1 MKRKRLLRNMMAG
14 VTTVGVLIVL
24 LLIVGAVD
32 IPTESFG
39 AGDARGYGMMLIEGV
54 NGPNQSQSYENHIKV
69 VDVQFGID
77 NQGTSEDGDTRNRSD
92 PQFSEITVVK
102 NIDSTS
108 PTLAVYCANSQ
119 VIPKVEIKLLPP
131 GPFPPLVD
139 SHYYIITLHDVVI
152 SKVEDRLVYREAD
165 VAYAHLEKLAFRCNR
180 LNLEDVGSGNQR
192 EWDLERNKEY

>member
-1 MKRKRLLRNMMAG
+1 MMAG

-39 AGDARGYGMMLIEGV
+39 AGDARGYAMMLIEGV
-54 NGPNQSQSYENHIKV
+54 RGPIQGQVYPDHFKV

-77 NQGTSEDGDTRNRSD
+77 NQGTGEDGSSVRRSA

-102 NIDSTS
+102 DIDLTS
-108 PTLAVYCANSQ
+108 PDLAMYCGNGQ
-119 VIPKVEIKLLPP
+119 VIPKVEIKLMPDV
-131 GPFPPLVD
+131 PFPPASE
-139 SHYYIITLHDVVI
+139 SHYYIITLRDVVI
-152 SKVEDRLVYREAD
+152 SKVEDRLVYRETD
-165 VAYAHLEKLAFRCNR
+165 GKYAHLEKLAFRCNR

-192 EWDLERNKEY
+192 EWDLQRDREF